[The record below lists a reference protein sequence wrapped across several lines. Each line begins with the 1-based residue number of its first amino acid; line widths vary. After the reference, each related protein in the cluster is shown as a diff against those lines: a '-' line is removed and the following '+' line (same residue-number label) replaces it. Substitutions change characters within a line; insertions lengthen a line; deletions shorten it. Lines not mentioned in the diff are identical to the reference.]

1 NEMSSL
7 YPGVSLSAVRMEDI
21 QGAVSSSDVIVTCTP
36 SHEPYIRKDW
46 VRPGTH
52 INAIGADFSGKQEL
66 DEDLLPL
73 SRLVADSKVQTLEI
87 GEMQTAFRRGL
98 VRESDVIEIGSV
110 ISGDVAGR
118 RSEEEIT
125 VFDSTGMALQDIV
138 TANLALVRAI
148 ERGIGS
154 LVTM

>member
-1 NEMSSL
+1 
-7 YPGVSLSAVRMEDI
+7 
-21 QGAVSSSDVIVTCTP
+21 
-36 SHEPYIRKDW
+36 
-46 VRPGTH
+46 
-52 INAIGADFSGKQEL
+52 
-66 DEDLLPL
+66 
-73 SRLVADSKVQTLEI
+73 
-87 GEMQTAFRRGL
+87 MQTAFRKGL

-110 ISGDVAGR
+110 ISGDVVGR

>member
-1 NEMSSL
+1 
-7 YPGVSLSAVRMEDI
+7 
-21 QGAVSSSDVIVTCTP
+21 VIVTCTP

>member
-1 NEMSSL
+1 
-7 YPGVSLSAVRMEDI
+7 
-21 QGAVSSSDVIVTCTP
+21 
-36 SHEPYIRKDW
+36 
-46 VRPGTH
+46 
-52 INAIGADFSGKQEL
+52 
-66 DEDLLPL
+66 
-73 SRLVADSKVQTLEI
+73 
-87 GEMQTAFRRGL
+87 MQTAFRNGL

-110 ISGDVAGR
+110 ISGDVVGR

-154 LVTM
+154 LVTIVTEEGGIPLCSQRPEMKDVLGAARFLEGKDQENPC

>member
-1 NEMSSL
+1 M
-7 YPGVSLSAVRMEDI
+7 
-21 QGAVSSSDVIVTCTP
+21 IVTCTP
-36 SHEPYIRKDW
+36 AHEPYIMKDW

-87 GEMQTAFRRGL
+87 GEMQTAFRKGL

-110 ISGDVAGR
+110 ISGDVVGR